1 MKKRGDANIWWI
13 IIGAV
18 IALVVLIVMMLIFTG
33 KTQPLQQG
41 LSNCEGKG
49 GICVPSNDGCP
60 RNTLS
65 ASAFDCDSGGKCCI
79 GTAKKC
85 TSGSTTD
92 CGTEGICNP
101 NNYCYPK
108 TT

>member
-33 KTQPLQQG
+33 KTQPLQVG
-41 LSNCEGKG
+41 LSECKGKG
-49 GICVPSNDGCP
+49 GECITAESCTAKGGLPS
-60 RNTLS
+60 
-65 ASAFDCDSGGKCCI
+65 SAFTCLNPSDVVCCFI
-79 GTAKKC
+79 A
-85 TSGSTTD
+85 
-92 CGTEGICNP
+92 
-101 NNYCYPK
+101 K